1 MLRKT
6 LPGALLILAGAVII
20 ALSTLPVQFEETT
33 FPLQGS
39 ASSSSAGLLA
49 DRSVQLNLPV
59 DLPSGEAVLLEM
71 TLLPQAAPS
80 APTSGSSNLLEGRLD
95 LPGADVFPAPAVT
108 APYLPGQAVDFRW
121 LVTAGDDA
129 PLPGRIWLTV
139 ISTDFAGN
147 ETRSPVLAH
156 PLELDIHRLL
166 GLPLPQAR
174 WLGAG
179 VAGAG
184 LIALVF
190 AWRSRLFRRLRNR
203 PRRPAQIG

>member
-1 MLRKT
+1 
-6 LPGALLILAGAVII
+6 
-20 ALSTLPVQFEETT
+20 
-33 FPLQGS
+33 
-39 ASSSSAGLLA
+39 
-49 DRSVQLNLPV
+49 
-59 DLPSGEAVLLEM
+59 
-71 TLLPQAAPS
+71 
-80 APTSGSSNLLEGRLD
+80 
-95 LPGADVFPAPAVT
+95 
-108 APYLPGQAVDFRW
+108 
-121 LVTAGDDA
+121 VTAGDDA